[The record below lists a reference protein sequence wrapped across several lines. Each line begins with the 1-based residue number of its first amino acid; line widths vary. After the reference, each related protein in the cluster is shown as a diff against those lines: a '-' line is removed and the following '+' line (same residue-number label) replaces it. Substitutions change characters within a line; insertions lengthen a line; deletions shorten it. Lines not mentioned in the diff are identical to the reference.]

1 MIRQSQRRGFTLIE
15 LLVVIAIIAVLIGL
29 LLPAVQSARE
39 AARRAQCVNN
49 LKQLGIALHNYH
61 DIVGCFPMGIARDAN
76 QVPFCPSNGMG
87 VLTMMLPQLEQSTL
101 YNTLNLSLSQAELV
115 VGPIPNYT
123 LRMTVISAFLC
134 PSDPTPPIRNDLGYY
149 SSWPSNFCTTAGMTM
164 PTVMDARYRTGAV
177 TCYGGASGRF
187 LWYEDGRPVG
197 GGSGGV
203 RSIFEWETLTP
214 IRMASVTDGTS
225 NTLAW
230 GEKSPSIQASTL
242 WISQNNA
249 WFVSRTGINLALR
262 STGRKAI
269 SVDEYSGLRY
279 GSNSWHPGGG
289 NFCMGDGSVK
299 FLKETINTRVY
310 EALSEMSDGTVISS
324 DSY

>member
-1 MIRQSQRRGFTLIE
+1 MTRQSQRRGFTLIE

-49 LKQLGIALHNYH
+49 LKQLGIAMHNYH
-61 DIVGCFPMGIARDAN
+61 DIGGSFPMGIARDAN
-76 QVPFCPSNGMG
+76 QVPFCPSNGFG
-87 VLTMMLPQLEQSTL
+87 ILTMMLPQLEQSPL
-101 YNTLNLSLSQAELV
+101 WNTLNLNLSQAEMV

-123 LRMTVISAFLC
+123 LRMTVVSTFLC

-149 SSWPSNFCTTAGMTM
+149 SSWPSNFCTTPGLTM
-164 PTVMDARYRTGAV
+164 PAVMDARYRTGAV

-214 IRMASVTDGTS
+214 IRMSSVTDGTS
-225 NTLAW
+225 NTLAF
-230 GEKSPSIQASTL
+230 GEKSPSIQAVDALDQPEQRVVRLEDRDQSGAPGDRPQGDQRRR
-242 WISQNNA
+242 IQ
-249 WFVSRTGINLALR
+249 RPALR
-262 STGRKAI
+262 QQQLAPRRRELLHGRR
-269 SVDEYSGLRY
+269 VGEVPQGDDQYPGLR
-279 GSNSWHPGGG
+279 GPVRDERRHRH
-289 NFCMGDGSVK
+289 
-299 FLKETINTRVY
+299 LRR
-310 EALSEMSDGTVISS
+310 
-324 DSY
+324 